1 MRRFFAS
8 LLVLASLTSLPVP
21 AEAEVLAEGPVSNSY
36 YWQLVQTSKGTRYYC
51 RSVSSGKF
59 QKHARCKEAGARKP

>member
-1 MRRFFAS
+1 MRSFSLS
-8 LLVLASLTSLPVP
+8 LLILAALFTLPVP
-21 AEAEVLAEGPVSNSY
+21 AQAKVLAEGPVASGY
-36 YWQLVQTSKGTRYYC
+36 YWQLVQTSNGTRYYC